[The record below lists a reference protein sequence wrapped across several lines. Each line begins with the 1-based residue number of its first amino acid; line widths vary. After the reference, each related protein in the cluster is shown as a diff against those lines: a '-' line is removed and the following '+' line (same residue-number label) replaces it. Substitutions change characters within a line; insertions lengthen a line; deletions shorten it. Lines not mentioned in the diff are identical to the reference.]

1 VTAIRKNADRLTE
14 TDIDEEIVIMRL
26 SNGEFFALSETSAA
40 IWRLIDGERDRAA
53 LLAALADEYSLDD
66 PARVESDVDEFLA
79 RMEEMGLL
87 ADR

>member
-1 VTAIRKNADRLTE
+1 VTGISKNADRLTE
-14 TDIDEEIVIMRL
+14 TDIDAEIVIMRL

-66 PARVESDVDEFLA
+66 PARVENDLDEFLA
-79 RMEEMGLL
+79 RMTEMGLL
-87 ADR
+87 ADK